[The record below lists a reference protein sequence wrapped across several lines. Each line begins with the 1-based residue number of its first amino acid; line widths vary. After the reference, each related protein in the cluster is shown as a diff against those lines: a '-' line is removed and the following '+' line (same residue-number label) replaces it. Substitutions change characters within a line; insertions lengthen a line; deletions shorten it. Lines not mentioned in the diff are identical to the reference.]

1 MATVIDIVISGNAAC
16 TYQSINFFSFVVH
29 LARCYT
35 LLMIK
40 LTIRHRLKWLSPV
53 AVIQYQTLSNH
64 LNVIKYFFPF
74 LFSLCQNLQI
84 IWSPSYITIMLVFPV
99 SQTMFRC
106 YHVLIQTKFL
116 QFLAKYT
123 TVEMLQMHDRPG
135 RRFKIFMIF
144 SKEKEFSFVW
154 KMLL

>member
-1 MATVIDIVISGNAAC
+1 
-16 TYQSINFFSFVVH
+16 
-29 LARCYT
+29 
-35 LLMIK
+35 
-40 LTIRHRLKWLSPV
+40 
-53 AVIQYQTLSNH
+53 
-64 LNVIKYFFPF
+64 
-74 LFSLCQNLQI
+74 
-84 IWSPSYITIMLVFPV
+84 MLVFPV

-144 SKEKEFSFVW
+144 SKEKEFSFV
-154 KMLL
+154 